1 MAPFIAS
8 LVRAVLVWM
17 LFILAESV
25 QGALR
30 RTLMSPGLEM
40 LVRQA
45 SVVVGV
51 VLIFAITWFA
61 MRWLRIRSNAGALAV
76 GVFWVA
82 LTVAFEVVLGRV
94 MGAPWSR
101 ILGDYDLSQGSLM
114 PLGLLA
120 MALTPWMVRRLQTRR
135 AAADGAHP

>member
-30 RTLMSPGLEM
+30 RTLVSPGVEM
-40 LVRQA
+40 LVRQS

-120 MALTPWMVRRLQTRR
+120 MALTPWMVRRLQRR
-135 AAADGAHP
+135 RPAADGAHP